1 MPVLSAFA
9 VVAVVAVVADVAVVA
24 EVAVVADPADVANV
38 AVAELPVQEPELP
51 VTLIAQLPD
60 APEPAREG
68 TSSAVCA
75 APAVLD
81 PVPPLTTATVPVS
94 LEAASDAMKDG
105 SE

>member
-1 MPVLSAFA
+1 MFVPLYLKSKSVPLCTMVKLAATKFAAF
-9 VVAVVAVVADVAVVA
+9 VAFVAEVADVALVA
-24 EVAVVADPADVANV
+24 EVAVAA
-38 AVAELPVQEPELP
+38 LPLM
-51 VTLIAQLPD
+51 LIPHVPL
-60 APEPAREG
+60 APEPLREG